1 MPLENRRGLHYSD
14 LSLTL
19 RALFTAALITLGL
32 GYCFAMVQV
41 YETHA
46 GLDGKTGINANDI
59 AIAYGGDVHNNR
71 LQVALL
77 GPMSANAPSK
87 ERRAIMDWAADG
99 ADKTQYDDTIKAI
112 VDNRCI
118 RCHDGKTVGAPSFV
132 AFADFAEMAKPDTG
146 MSLATLVRV
155 SHIHLFGMTF
165 IFFIMGF
172 IFAHAR
178 MRPVW
183 LQPVVIVTPFLMMI
197 TDIGSWYLT
206 KMNANFAWIIIVSG
220 GVMGIAFA
228 IEWFVSMYQIWFG
241 RTPFDQTGR

>member
-1 MPLENRRGLHYSD
+1 MS
-14 LSLTL
+14 LSL

-59 AIAYGGDVHNNR
+59 AIAYGGDIHNNR

-77 GPMSANAPSK
+77 GIMSANAPSK

-99 ADKTQYDDTIKAI
+99 ADKTQYDTTIKPI

-132 AFADFAEMAKPDTG
+132 TYENLAEFAKPDTG

-165 IFFIMGF
+165 IFFITGF

-178 MRPVW
+178 VRPAW
-183 LQPVVIVTPFLMMI
+183 LQPAVIVVPFLMMI

-206 KMNANFAWIIIVSG
+206 KLNANFAWIIIVSG
-220 GVMGIAFA
+220 MVMALAFS
-228 IEWFVSMYQIWFG
+228 IQWFVSMYQIWFG
-241 RTPFDQTGR
+241 KSLPEE

>member
-1 MPLENRRGLHYSD
+1 MSLGTGSGFRD
-14 LSLTL
+14 LSFSL
-19 RALFTAALITLGL
+19 RVLFTAALITLGL

-59 AIAYGGDVHNNR
+59 AIAYSGNAASNR
-71 LQVALL
+71 LTVALL

-87 ERRAIMDWAADG
+87 ERRAMMDWAADG
-99 ADKTQYDDTIKAI
+99 ADKAQYDSTIKPL
-112 VDNRCI
+112 VDNRCV
-118 RCHDGKTVGAPSFV
+118 RCHDGKTVGAPSLLTY
-132 AFADFAEMAKPDTG
+132 DDLAEFTKPDTG

-172 IFAHAR
+172 IFAHASV
-178 MRPVW
+178 RPAW
-183 LQPVVIVTPFLMMI
+183 AQPVVIAMPFLMMI

-206 KMNANFAWIIIVSG
+206 KLNTGFAWIIIVSG
-220 GVMGIAFA
+220 GIMGLSFA
-228 IEWFVSMYQIWFG
+228 VEWCVSMYQIWFS
-241 RTPFDQTGR
+241 RAR